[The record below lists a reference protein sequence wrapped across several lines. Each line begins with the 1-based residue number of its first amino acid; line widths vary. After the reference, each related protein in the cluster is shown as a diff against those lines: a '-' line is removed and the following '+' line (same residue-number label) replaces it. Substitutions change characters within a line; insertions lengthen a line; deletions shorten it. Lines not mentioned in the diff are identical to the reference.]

1 MVGPS
6 ASDKPHLLVV
16 SPESLNGSIAGPAAR
31 ARELAR
37 VLEPHASVTLAAV
50 ERASEVDPEAG
61 HVSLVRERPASWR
74 RPLAGAD
81 VILAQPPPAP
91 LAAAC
96 RRSGARLIYDLC
108 TPEVFELATAH
119 ERLRD
124 RDRIAAAIVGR
135 ARRLAVDRAL
145 AALSDAD
152 LLLCAS
158 ERQRALWLGAM
169 LAEGALGQERYRRDP
184 TLRSYIDTVAFGITS
199 AAPQRRGSGIRG
211 RFPALD
217 ADDEVVL
224 WNGGI
229 WNWLDPETAVAAVGL
244 LESRRPRLRLVF
256 MGDSQLVVARGST
269 ARAKAAA
276 AARGLLDRVIFFNDG
291 WVPYDERAA
300 WLLDA
305 ACAISTHRDQLE
317 AQFAF
322 RSRLLDCFWCGLPVV
337 CSAGD
342 ELSEVVARDDLGG
355 VAPCG
360 DAGAV
365 AAALDSVLSRGRDA
379 YRERLEVAAREF
391 RWERVAE
398 PIVRFLGAGAP
409 AARLRHRALRNPSR
423 FARELRHR
431 SAYAVVARTRRG
443 VRG

>member
-1 MVGPS
+1 M
-6 ASDKPHLLVV
+6 
-16 SPESLNGSIAGPAAR
+16 
-31 ARELAR
+31 
-37 VLEPHASVTLAAV
+37 
-50 ERASEVDPEAG
+50 
-61 HVSLVRERPASWR
+61 SLVRERPASWR
-74 RPLAGAD
+74 RPLAAAD

-119 ERLRD
+119 ERLPD

-135 ARRLAVDRAL
+135 ARRLAVNRAL
-145 AALSDAD
+145 AALSDA
-152 LLLCAS
+152 
-158 ERQRALWLGAM
+158 
-169 LAEGALGQERYRRDP
+169 
-184 TLRSYIDTVAFGITS
+184 
-199 AAPQRRGSGIRG
+199 
-211 RFPALD
+211 
-217 ADDEVVL
+217 
-224 WNGGI
+224 
-229 WNWLDPETAVAAVGL
+229 DPETAVAAVGL

-342 ELSEVVARDDLGG
+342 ELSEVVARDNLGG

-360 DAGAV
+360 DAGA
-365 AAALDSVLSRGRDA
+365 
-379 YRERLEVAAREF
+379 AAREF
-391 RWERVAE
+391 RWERIAE

-409 AARLRHRALRNPSR
+409 AARLGHRVLRNPSR

-443 VRG
+443 IRG